1 MASLEIDSKDVI
13 RLMLQFMKE
22 NNLANSMRELQTESD
37 VTLNTVDNL
46 ESFIS
51 DIQRG
56 HWDSVISQVSLLK
69 LPREKMVEFKLFAIF
84 FSIPLRSEAHN
95 NLSDD

>member
-69 LPREKMVEFKLFAIF
+69 LPREKMVEFKLVAIF

>member
-22 NNLANSMRELQTESD
+22 NNLTNSMRELQTESD

-69 LPREKMVEFKLFAIF
+69 LPREKMV
-84 FSIPLRSEAHN
+84 
-95 NLSDD
+95 